1 MTNLIVSM
9 LRLSAAMTLYSVEQM
24 EKSLDVVEGGTEL
37 GKTIEGFEKTL
48 NSLTD
53 VLMREM
59 DPKKQETLESVSKA
73 SEEMVNRSMEGL
85 EMMDPRQVMKA
96 SGDLLQKTSDVTAK
110 WVSKAAEAVEKATE
124 TPKAGSGSES
134 ATAPKTESA
143 ATG

>member
-1 MTNLIVSM
+1 MTNMIVSM

-24 EKSLDVVEGGTEL
+24 EKSINVVEGGTEF

-59 DPKKQETLESVSKA
+59 DEKKKETLESVSKA
-73 SEEMVNRSMEGL
+73 SEDMVSRSLEGMEL
-85 EMMDPRQVMKA
+85 MDPRQVLKA
-96 SGDLLQKTSDVTAK
+96 SSDLLQKTSDVTAK

-124 TPKAGSGSES
+124 APKA
-134 ATAPKTESA
+134 APEAEPA
-143 ATG
+143 AVE

>member
-24 EKSLDVVEGGTEL
+24 EKSINVVEGGTDL
-37 GKTIEGFEKTL
+37 GKTMEGFEKTL

-59 DPKKQETLESVSKA
+59 DEKKKETLESVSKA
-73 SEEMVNRSMEGL
+73 SEDMVTRSMEGMEL
-85 EMMDPRQVMKA
+85 MDPRQVLKA
-96 SGDLLQKTSDVTAK
+96 SSDLLQKTSDVTAK

-124 TPKAGSGSES
+124 TSKN
-134 ATAPKTESA
+134 APEEAPA
-143 ATG
+143 ATE

>member
-53 VLMREM
+53 VLIREM
-59 DPKKQETLESVSKA
+59 DEKKKETLESVSKA
-73 SEEMVNRSMEGL
+73 SEDMVNRSLEGMEL
-85 EMMDPRQVMKA
+85 LDPRQVMKA
-96 SGDLLQKTSDVTAK
+96 SSDLLQKTSDVTAK

-124 TPKAGSGSES
+124 APKAGSEAES
-134 ATAPKTESA
+134 TTVPEGEPA
-143 ATG
+143 AAG